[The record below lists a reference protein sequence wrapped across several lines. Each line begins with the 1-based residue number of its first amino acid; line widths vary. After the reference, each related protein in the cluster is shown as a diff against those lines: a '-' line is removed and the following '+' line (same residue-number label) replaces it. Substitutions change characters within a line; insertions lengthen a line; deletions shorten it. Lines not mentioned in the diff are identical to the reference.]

1 MDSKELIKSPS
12 WSTTTKLIF
21 GLTMVAIL
29 AGIFLYYRSIVSLLI
44 LAFIITYLFRPV
56 VIYLTEKTKMPWR
69 LSTSL
74 LFVLIIILLIGLLT
88 GAGLAIAQQV
98 TSLVRVLQDFA
109 ENLPDLANDLTVYLE
124 RYGAVGEFIN
134 LNDLAN
140 RALEA
145 IQPFLGQLG
154 SIVGSIATGAA
165 VSIGRVFFVV
175 FVAYFILAESSQVEN
190 ITINQIPQYDYDFR
204 RMSRQLGIVWDSF
217 FRGQII
223 IFMMVFVVYLVVLSS
238 LGVRNPIA
246 LAAMTGLA
254 VFVPYVGIWVTSS
267 VLFVVTFFQ
276 PANYF
281 GLFPWQYAAVVLAV
295 ALVINFTFDNYIT
308 PRFLGRTLDIHPA
321 AVLVAALVMASLLGI
336 VGIFLAA
343 PVVATLKLLGS
354 YIFKKMFDLD
364 PWPDPEVE
372 LQPIEFP
379 WYRWSRQLAEWLKTV
394 WLRVRK
400 DKNKKD

>member
-1 MDSKELIKSPS
+1 MDSQESIKSPY
-12 WSTTTKLIF
+12 WNTTTKLVF
-21 GLTMVAIL
+21 GLTIVAIL

-56 VIYLTEKTKMPWR
+56 VIYLTDKTDMSWR
-69 LSTSL
+69 LSATL
-74 LFVLIIILLIGLLT
+74 IFVLIILILIGLLT

-109 ENLPDLANDLTVYLE
+109 ENLPELANDLTVYL
-124 RYGAVGEFIN
+124 GQFGTIGEIIN

-154 SIVGSIATGAA
+154 SIVGTIATGAA
-165 VSIGRVFFVV
+165 ASIGKLFFVV
-175 FVAYFILAESSQVEN
+175 FVAYFILAESSQVGN
-190 ITINQIPQYDYDFR
+190 ISIEQIPQYDYDVR
-204 RMSRQLGIVWDSF
+204 RMSRQLRIVWDSF

-223 IFMMVFVVYLVVLSS
+223 IFMMVFVIYLIVLSA
-238 LGVRNPIA
+238 LGVRYSIA

-254 VFVPYVGIWVTSS
+254 VFVPYVGIWVTAS
-267 VLFVVTFFQ
+267 VLFLVTILQ
-276 PANYF
+276 PINYF
-281 GLFPWQYAAVVLAV
+281 GLLPWQYAALVLAV
-295 ALVINFTFDNYIT
+295 TLVINFTFDNYIT

-343 PVVATLKLLGS
+343 PVVATLKLLGI
-354 YIFKKMFDLD
+354 YVFKKMFDLD
-364 PWPDPEVE
+364 PWPEPEVE
-372 LQPIEFP
+372 LHPIEFP
-379 WYRWSRQLAEWLKTV
+379 WYRWSRQLVKWLKTV

-400 DKNKKD
+400 DKKD

>member
-1 MDSKELIKSPS
+1 MDSQESIRSPY
-12 WSTTTKLIF
+12 WNTTTKLVF
-21 GLTMVAIL
+21 GLTIVAIL
-29 AGIFLYYRSIVSLLI
+29 AGIFLYYRSVVSLLI
-44 LAFIITYLFRPV
+44 LSFIITYLFRPV
-56 VIYLTEKTKMPWR
+56 VISITDRTKMSWR
-69 LSTSL
+69 LSATL
-74 LFVLIIILLIGLLT
+74 LFVLLIILMIGLLT

-98 TSLVRVLQDFA
+98 PEFA
-109 ENLPDLANDLTVYLE
+109 DDITVYLGQF
-124 RYGAVGEFIN
+124 GAVGAIID

-140 RALEA
+140 RALE
-145 IQPFLGQLG
+145 IVQPLLGQAG

-165 VSIGRVFFVV
+165 VSIGRIFFVV
-175 FVAYFILAESSQVEN
+175 FVAYFILAESQQVGK
-190 ITINQIPQYDYDFR
+190 TPINQIPQYDYDVR
-204 RMSRQLGIVWDSF
+204 RMSRQLRIVWDSF

-223 IFMMVFVVYLVVLSS
+223 IFYLIVLSS

-281 GLFPWQYAAVVLAV
+281 GLLPWQYAAMVLAI
-295 ALVINFTFDNYIT
+295 ALVINFSFDNYIT

-343 PVVATLKLLGS
+343 PVVATLKLLGI
-354 YIFKKMFDLD
+354 YVFKKMFDLD

-372 LQPIEFP
+372 LRPIEYP
-379 WYRWSRQLAEWLKTV
+379 WYRWSRRLVEWLKKV
-394 WLRVRK
+394 WSRIRK
-400 DKNKKD
+400 DKTD

>member
-1 MDSKELIKSPS
+1 MDSQESIKSPA
-12 WSTTTKLIF
+12 WTTTTKLVF
-21 GLTMVAIL
+21 GLTIVAIL

-56 VIYLTEKTKMPWR
+56 VIYLTARTNMSWR
-69 LSTSL
+69 LSSTL

-98 TSLVRVLQDFA
+98 VSLVRVLQDFA
-109 ENLPDLANDLTVYLE
+109 ENLPELADEITVYLGQF
-124 RYGAVGEFIN
+124 GAVGEIIN

-140 RALEA
+140 RALE
-145 IQPFLGQLG
+145 IVQPLLGQAG

-165 VSIGRVFFVV
+165 VSIGRIFFVV
-175 FVAYFILAESSQVEN
+175 FVAYFILAESQQVGKTS
-190 ITINQIPQYDYDFR
+190 IGQIPEYDYDIR
-204 RMSRQLGIVWDSF
+204 RMSRQLRIVWDSF

-254 VFVPYVGIWVTSS
+254 VFVPYVGIWVTAS
-267 VLFVVTFFQ
+267 VLLVVTFFQ
-276 PANYF
+276 SSNYF
-281 GLFPWQYAAVVLAV
+281 GLLPWQYAVLVLAV

-321 AVLVAALVMASLLGI
+321 AVLVAALVMASLLGLI
-336 VGIFLAA
+336 GIFLAA
-343 PVVATLKLLGS
+343 PVVATLKLLGI
-354 YIFKKMFDLD
+354 YVFKKMFDLD

-372 LQPIEFP
+372 IHPIEFP
-379 WYRWSRQLAEWLKTV
+379 WFRWTRRLVTWLKKV
-394 WLRVRK
+394 WAKVRK
-400 DKNKKD
+400 DKSD